1 MSEDR
6 LIIAV
11 PSKGR
16 LLERSMA
23 LFADAGLSLHKVGHE
38 RGYRGAIA
46 GFDNVEV
53 LYLSASEIAT
63 YMGTGRAHLGITGE
77 DLIREQVREAEKRVE
92 WVRPLGF
99 GQADVVVAVP
109 KCWID
114 VHRMRDI
121 DEVTAQFYDVHGR
134 RLRVATKYPVLTRRF
149 FADAGIAGYRIVE
162 SMGATEGAPA
172 AGMAEIIVDIT
183 STGATL
189 RANHLKILDDGLILR
204 SQANLFASR
213 VAAWPSDVGAARAH
227 IEKSLLGA
235 SADHP
240 TI

>member
-1 MSEDR
+1 MSEAK

-23 LFADAGLSLHKVGHE
+23 LFDDAGLSLHKIGHE
-38 RGYRGAIA
+38 RGYRGVIA
-46 GFDNVEV
+46 GIEDVDV
-53 LYLSASEIAT
+53 LFLSPAEIAS
-63 YMGTGRAHLGITGE
+63 YIGLGRAHLGITGE
-77 DLIREQVREAEKRVE
+77 DLIREQVREADQRVE
-92 WVRPLGF
+92 RVRPLGF

-121 DEVTAQFYDVHGR
+121 DEVTAQFYRNHGR
-134 RLRVATKYPVLTRRF
+134 QLRVATKYPVLTRRF

-213 VAAWPSDVGAARAH
+213 VAEWPSAVSDARAR
-227 IEKSLLGA
+227 IEKSLLCA
-235 SADHP
+235 PA
-240 TI
+240 